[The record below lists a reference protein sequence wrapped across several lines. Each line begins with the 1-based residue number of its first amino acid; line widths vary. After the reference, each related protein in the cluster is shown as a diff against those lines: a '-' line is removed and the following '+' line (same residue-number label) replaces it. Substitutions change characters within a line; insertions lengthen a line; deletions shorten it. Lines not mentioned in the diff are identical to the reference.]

1 MNHILPPRSAV
12 LEALDRGE
20 SLPAWWYTD
29 PAVMDRE
36 LERIFRRS
44 WQYVGPAAKLT
55 HVGDYLTGQAGGI
68 PVVVVRNPGGL
79 AGFVNVCRHRR
90 HEVMSGSGR
99 AQVLRCPYHAWTYDL
114 EGGLKGAPGAGGEPG
129 FDPGDFPLLPVKV
142 GLLGPFVFVAANPEI
157 APVETFYGSLPGTIA
172 GCGLDLGGLVLHSR
186 EEWRSGA
193 NWKTLLENY
202 LECYHCPV
210 AHPGFS
216 AVVDVDR
223 ERYGLSFRDACLSQ
237 TAQARPPRPDA
248 GVYDGSGP
256 ITEAQYHLAWPNFTL
271 NINPGLP
278 NLSVDVWHPDGVHA
292 TRGFTEQY
300 LRPGRAR
307 RVGGGPD
314 PVQPAGGRGGR
325 PPDRFRAA
333 GAGGGPAGD
342 RTDPPPQGTA
352 HPAVPAP
359 GGGGRLWRLASVRKG
374 ARSG

>member
-1 MNHILPPRSAV
+1 MNHILPPLWAV
-12 LEALDRGE
+12 LETLDRGE

-29 PAVMDRE
+29 PAVLDRE
-36 LERIFRRS
+36 MERIFRRS

-55 HVGDYLTGQAGGI
+55 HVGDYLTAQAGGI

-114 EGGLKGAPGAGGEPG
+114 EGGLKGAPGTGGEPG
-129 FDPGDFPLLPVKV
+129 FDPGDFPLLPVRV

-157 APVETFYGSLPGTIA
+157 APVETFYGSLLGTIA
-172 GCGLDLGGLVLHSR
+172 GCGLDLGSLVLHSR

-223 ERYGLSFRDACLSQ
+223 DRYGLSFQDACLSQ
-237 TAQARPPRPDA
+237 TAQAQPPRPDA

-271 NINPGLP
+271 NLNPGLP
-278 NLSVDVWHPDGVHA
+278 NLSVDVWHPDGVRA

-300 LRPGRAR
+300 FAPGVPGAWAEALIQFNRQVGEEDDRLTDSVQRGLAAGLPETGRILPRRERLILQFQR
-307 RVGGGPD
+307 RV
-314 PVQPAGGRGGR
+314 AE
-325 PPDRFRAA
+325 
-333 GAGGGPAGD
+333 
-342 RTDPPPQGTA
+342 
-352 HPAVPAP
+352 AVCGQAP
-359 GGGGRLWRLASVRKG
+359 SVRTG
-374 ARSG
+374 ARNG

>member
-20 SLPAWWYTD
+20 SLPAWRYTD

-292 TRGFTEQY
+292 TRGFTEQSFAPGVPGAWAEALIQFNRQVGGEDDRLTDSVQRGLAAGLPETGRIL
-300 LRPGRAR
+300 LRRERLILQFQR
-307 RVGGGPD
+307 RVAEAVCGG
-314 PVQPAGGRGGR
+314 
-325 PPDRFRAA
+325 
-333 GAGGGPAGD
+333 
-342 RTDPPPQGTA
+342 
-352 HPAVPAP
+352 
-359 GGGGRLWRLASVRKG
+359 
-374 ARSG
+374 